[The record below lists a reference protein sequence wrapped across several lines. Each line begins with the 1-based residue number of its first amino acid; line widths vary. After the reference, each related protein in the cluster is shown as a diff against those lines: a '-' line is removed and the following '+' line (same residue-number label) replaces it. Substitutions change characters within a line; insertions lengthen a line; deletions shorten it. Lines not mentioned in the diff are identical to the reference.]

1 MKDARL
7 YRLTALFRLR
17 HMLGQT
23 IFDEH
28 AARDLDPERAG
39 HLHDAVN
46 DLRILIGRLE
56 SELSQSEPPKQARGA
71 SWLGSEW
78 PNRKR
83 KNTRRLSPW
92 HQTSDMLSC
101 GDGYLNEYRTFVR
114 GHSYFSPPS
123 GRSLPLSEVGSTF

>member
-56 SELSQSEPPKQARGA
+56 SELSQSTPRKQKTGGVVGGANGPIGKERTLDDSARG
-71 SWLGSEW
+71 
-78 PNRKR
+78 
-83 KNTRRLSPW
+83 TRRLS
-92 HQTSDMLSC
+92 L
-101 GDGYLNEYRTFVR
+101 DGSAPEVR
-114 GHSYFSPPS
+114 
-123 GRSLPLSEVGSTF
+123 

>member
-7 YRLTALFRLR
+7 FRLTALFRLR

-56 SELSQSEPPKQARGA
+56 SELSQSTPRKQKTDGVAAGQRMA
-71 SWLGSEW
+71 QSEKKEHSTTERVA
-78 PNRKR
+78 PN
-83 KNTRRLSPW
+83 
-92 HQTSDMLSC
+92 
-101 GDGYLNEYRTFVR
+101 V
-114 GHSYFSPPS
+114 
-123 GRSLPLSEVGSTF
+123 